1 MEREELLEKLRKK
14 DPAERYAAQVYEEHI
29 LLTDLLDILE
39 TEKTAAKYMAE
50 KIVRY
55 ISEDRPQLL
64 YPCFDRLLPSW
75 TAIMH
80 LSAWGSSCPS
90 PICWS
95 WIRRRKENGKIAPDA
110 TCVCW
115 IRMILRCSEMSY
127 KAFPGF

>member
-14 DPAERYAAQVYEEHI
+14 DPAESYAAQVYEEHI

-64 YPCFDRLLPSW
+64 YPCFDRLFALLDSDN
-75 TAIMH
+75 AF
-80 LSAWGSSCPS
+80 
-90 PICWS
+90 
-95 WIRRRKENGKIAPDA
+95 IRKAAPARRNMTFDTSMPAGKENAGSGSPRVSGYSVKKEYP
-110 TCVCW
+110 
-115 IRMILRCSEMSY
+115 
-127 KAFPGF
+127 

>member
-14 DPAERYAAQVYEEHI
+14 DPAESYAAQVYEEHI

-64 YPCFDRLLPSW
+64 YPCFDRLFALLDSDNAFIRLGVDPVRPQSAGAGFADGKKMGKLRRALP
-75 TAIMH
+75 A
-80 LSAWGSSCPS
+80 SAGY
-90 PICWS
+90 
-95 WIRRRKENGKIAPDA
+95 G
-110 TCVCW
+110 
-115 IRMILRCSEMSY
+115 
-127 KAFPGF
+127 